1 MKQGRVTKL
10 NMFFTSTKSAW
21 ISFVLLMLLASA
33 PDGVVRGQVVQE
45 ARLEYDV
52 TKDNAERF
60 QAVSLNEN
68 GLILYR
74 RITGAKD
81 DQLDMVRV
89 DTTLAEM
96 WHKSINVAK
105 QLSLVLVRR
114 HQDHLFLLLKDR
126 NTLGGAFIIVA
137 VRTSNGNYSSYP
149 VQNMIPFTPSEFEVT
164 NQSALVGGY
173 FNFRPLVLYYN
184 FATQKT
190 KILPGFFNE
199 VGELNQLKTYPDGT
213 SDIIV
218 CAKNLQKRKSL
229 WIKNY
234 DAQGD
239 LIKNTLIEPGEN
251 KNLLFGRSVKLSSGE
266 QVVAGVYGRY
276 AEYSRG
282 IFVAGINDK
291 GEYGIK
297 YYNFSELKNFFSYM
311 KVKRQKRIHDR
322 IERRTLAGKKVK
334 FNYRFLIH
342 DIVPYGN
349 QYIMTG
355 EAFYPK
361 YVYPNYY
368 YGAASRSRVFYP
380 SAMPRGPYALSGVY
394 NTPFYRGDL
403 IFDGYQYT
411 HAVVVG
417 FDTNGKIQWDNS
429 FEINDVKTY
438 QLEQF
443 VKIKPEQD
451 RILMMYLYEHS
462 LRTKVIHDSQV
473 VEGKSKD
480 EMKEVAD
487 GDEIIDT
494 KGIENEQLDFWYGK
508 YFFAAGIQRFKPK
521 TEIGT
526 SRRVF
531 FVSKISY
538 H

>member
-1 MKQGRVTKL
+1 
-10 NMFFTSTKSAW
+10 
-21 ISFVLLMLLASA
+21 
-33 PDGVVRGQVVQE
+33 
-45 ARLEYDV
+45 
-52 TKDNAERF
+52 
-60 QAVSLNEN
+60 
-68 GLILYR
+68 
-74 RITGAKD
+74 
-81 DQLDMVRV
+81 
-89 DTTLAEM
+89 
-96 WHKSINVAK
+96 
-105 QLSLVLVRR
+105 
-114 HQDHLFLLLKDR
+114 
-126 NTLGGAFIIVA
+126 
-137 VRTSNGNYSSYP
+137 
-149 VQNMIPFTPSEFEVT
+149 
-164 NQSALVGGY
+164 
-173 FNFRPLVLYYN
+173 
-184 FATQKT
+184 
-190 KILPGFFNE
+190 E

-213 SDIIV
+213 SDIVV
-218 CAKNLQKRKSL
+218 CARNQQKKKSL

-239 LIKNTLIEPGEN
+239 LLKNTLIEPAEN
-251 KNLLFGRSVKLSSGE
+251 KNLLFGRSVKLSNGQ

-276 AEYSRG
+276 SEYSRG
-282 IFVAGINDK
+282 VFVAGIDAQ
-291 GEYGIK
+291 GDYEVR

-361 YVYPNYY
+361 YVYPNNYS
-368 YGAASRSRVFYP
+368 AASRSRVFYP
-380 SAMPRGPYALSGVY
+380 STIPRSAYGYSMANP
-394 NTPFYRGDL
+394 TPFYRGDL

-417 FDTNGKIQWDNS
+417 FDMNGKIQWDNS

-443 VKIKPEQD
+443 VKIKPEED

-462 LRTKVIHDSQV
+462 LRTKVIHNSQV

-480 EMKEVAD
+480 KMSQTE
-487 GDEIIDT
+487 GDEVVDT
-494 KGIENEQLDFWYGK
+494 KAVESEQLDYWYGK
-508 YFFAAGIQRFKPK
+508 YFFAAGIQKYK
-521 TEIGT
+521 NKSDIGPG
-526 SRRVF
+526 RRVF